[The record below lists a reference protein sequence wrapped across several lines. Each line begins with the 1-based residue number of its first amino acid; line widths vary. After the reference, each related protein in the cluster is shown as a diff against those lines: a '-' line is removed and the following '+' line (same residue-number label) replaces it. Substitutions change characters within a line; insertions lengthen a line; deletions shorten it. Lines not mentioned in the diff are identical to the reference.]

1 MKFSLCQKWFAEPK
15 VAKLN
20 KPKKGANQTLQITL
34 STLLVL
40 FVTMDDDEIDMM
52 LEWEE
57 AAGGAAPD
65 QEEEEFNED
74 WEALAEVCVYGVSAS
89 TSLWYM

>member
-1 MKFSLCQKWFAEPK
+1 
-15 VAKLN
+15 
-20 KPKKGANQTLQITL
+20 
-34 STLLVL
+34 
-40 FVTMDDDEIDMM
+40 MDDDEIDMM

-74 WEALAEVCVYGVSAS
+74 WEALAEVCVWRVWRMYFHVVVVHVTNPSWCGTFRWVWRQS
-89 TSLWYM
+89 TLHLALLVDERRVP

>member
-1 MKFSLCQKWFAEPK
+1 
-15 VAKLN
+15 
-20 KPKKGANQTLQITL
+20 
-34 STLLVL
+34 
-40 FVTMDDDEIDMM
+40 MDDDEIDMM

>member
-1 MKFSLCQKWFAEPK
+1 
-15 VAKLN
+15 
-20 KPKKGANQTLQITL
+20 
-34 STLLVL
+34 
-40 FVTMDDDEIDMM
+40 MDDDEIDMM

-74 WEALAEVCVYGVSAS
+74 WEALAEVCVWACVACVAYVPS